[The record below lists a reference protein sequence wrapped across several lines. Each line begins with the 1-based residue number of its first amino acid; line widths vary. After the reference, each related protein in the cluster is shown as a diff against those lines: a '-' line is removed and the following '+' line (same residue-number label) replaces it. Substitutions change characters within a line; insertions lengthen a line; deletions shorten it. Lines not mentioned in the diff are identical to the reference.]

1 VEVKNIIFII
11 MGFWFGH
18 FTTTAQNLVPNHS
31 FEEMTLCPGNF
42 TLNEM
47 QTIKGWWQGSE
58 GTPDYFNVCSTK
70 AGVPDNMF
78 GSQLAKDGNAYAGL
92 VLYSISNGTTYREYI
107 QTKLSRPL
115 VAGEMVCVELYY
127 SAAEKCSYVVDGL
140 GMVLSK
146 DKIKHGRKG
155 VISGQ
160 TMAMSN
166 PSLNM
171 LDDTESWNL
180 LSDTYVATG
189 GEEYITIGNFKI
201 DKELKVIR
209 RTEDLGKNANTNW
222 AYVYVD
228 NISVK
233 PVKEKTDCS
242 CENEILASMVVD
254 PPLQLSEY
262 KKIKL
267 DDILFDFDK
276 DHLTIDAQKQLE
288 EVYKLLKKNRA
299 MYMEISGHTDIVGPD
314 GYNLEL
320 SKRRAQRVI
329 KFLSDKGIA
338 QERLTI
344 AYFGSA
350 KPATDNSTQTG
361 RAQNRRVEFQ
371 ILERKFE
378 LIQ

>member
-1 VEVKNIIFII
+1 
-11 MGFWFGH
+11 MA
-18 FTTTAQNLVPNHS
+18 TSAQNLVPNGS
-31 FEEMTLCPGNF
+31 FEEMNLCPGNF

-58 GTPDYFNVCSTK
+58 GTPDYFNACSAK
-70 AGVPDNMF
+70 AGVPKNMF
-78 GSQLAKDGNAYAGL
+78 GSQEAKDGQAYAGL
-92 VLYSISNGTTYREYI
+92 VLFSSSNGTTYREYI
-107 QTKLSRPL
+107 QTKLTRPL
-115 VAGEMVCVELYY
+115 AAGEMVCVELYY

-140 GMVLSK
+140 GLVLSK
-146 DKIKHGRKG
+146 DKIKHARKG

-171 LDDTESWNL
+171 LDDTENWNL
-180 LSDTYVATG
+180 LSDVYVAKG

-201 DKELKVIR
+201 DKELKIIR
-209 RTEDLGKNANTNW
+209 RTEDLGKYANTNW
-222 AYVYVD
+222 AYVFVD
-228 NISVK
+228 QVSVK
-233 PVKEKTDCS
+233 PIKSKEECS

-276 DHLTIDAQKQLE
+276 DQLTPEAQKQLE

-314 GYNLEL
+314 GYNIDL

-329 KFLSDKGIA
+329 KYLADKGIA
-338 QERLTI
+338 QDRLTI
-344 AYFGSA
+344 AYFGSSR
-350 KPATDNSTQTG
+350 PASDNSTETG

-371 ILERKFE
+371 ILERKYE